1 MRAAFAIAVKRGN
14 LAHTVTVSYDRTA
27 VASTKVENALC
38 TV

>member
-14 LAHTVTVSYDRTA
+14 LARTVTVSYDRIA
-27 VASTKVENALC
+27 VASIKMENALC